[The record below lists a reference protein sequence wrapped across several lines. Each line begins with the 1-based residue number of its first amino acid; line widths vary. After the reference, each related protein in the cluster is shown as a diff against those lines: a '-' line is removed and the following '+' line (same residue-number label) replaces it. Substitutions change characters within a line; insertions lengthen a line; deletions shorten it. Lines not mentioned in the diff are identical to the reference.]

1 MSNNVFGWNYPAG
14 AEHDPRAPWN
24 EPIEAEYVQLDRDF
38 TGLAASVSKLRR
50 QKVTIE
56 TDGFADE
63 DATVIVRIDRVD
75 WGRCEEEVEETL
87 KDILSAMEAKRGGL

>member
-1 MSNNVFGWNYPAG
+1 MRNPFGWNYPAG

-24 EPIEAEYVQLDRDF
+24 EPEEPEYVRLDRVFSDI
-38 TGLAASVSKLRR
+38 AKSASKLRR
-50 QKVTIE
+50 HAVTIE

-75 WGRCEEEVEETL
+75 WSRCEEEVEETL
-87 KDILSAMEAKRGGL
+87 LDLVSALQANRGVR